1 MLSPD
6 IDEAV
11 ATLDV
16 VLSRWDCAGAWGY
29 DGALSGSAWLA
40 SRFNTSRSSTGNLI
54 QNARR
59 LQLIPVTFE
68 KMCTGRI
75 SRPIALLLG
84 QANSILPEAFADAE
98 ASLLEA
104 AEGLHERQARQ
115 KIDTWIAADR
125 AMIASN
131 TPDPEPQP
139 EEPSFLSFS
148 TLLGGRLRME
158 AEFDTL
164 SAQLIRTAIENLALK
179 DDDSSRTLRE
189 RQAEALVT
197 LAKMGLDSGRAGH
210 VQRPHIIVTMTID
223 DFERRTRKSG
233 RFAGGTPVAE
243 DVLWHLFC
251 QSDTHPLLTSAT
263 NTPLA
268 MGRTRRLANLN
279 QR

>member
-1 MLSPD
+1 M
-6 IDEAV
+6 
-11 ATLDV
+11 
-16 VLSRWDCAGAWGY
+16 R
-29 DGALSGSAWLA
+29 
-40 SRFNTSRSSTGNLI
+40 
-54 QNARR
+54 
-59 LQLIPVTFE
+59 
-68 KMCTGRI
+68 TGRI

-84 QANSILPEAFADAE
+84 QANSMPEAFADAE